1 MSPLDRLVRSLAAPV
16 AAILLSLLAPAAL
29 PAQFDGGGSSSSG
42 GTSSGSGGG
51 YYNYSD
57 EGGYQIE
64 VNLWGFVNAPGHYR
78 VPGSTTLIQL
88 ISLAGGPN
96 DRARISDIR
105 ILHDLT
111 VDSTIV
117 EPVNVFN
124 LEEYQ
129 RTADSSL
136 NPILI
141 HNDTVI
147 VPGDALNVFREILAV
162 FRDIALVVGTVL
174 GLILAFNK

>member
-1 MSPLDRLVRSLAAPV
+1 MIPIARFVRTASMLIAA
-16 AAILLSLLAPAAL
+16 ALLMALLPAAAS
-29 PAQFDGGGSSSSG
+29 AQFGGGTSSSG
-42 GTSSGSGGG
+42 GTSSGSSGG
-51 YYNYSD
+51 YYNYSEA
-57 EGGYQIE
+57 EGYTIS
-64 VNLWGFVNAPGHYR
+64 VNLWGFVNAPGKYR
-78 VPGSTTLIQL
+78 VPSSTTLIQL
-88 ISLAGGPN
+88 ISMAGGPN
-96 DRARISDIR
+96 DRARLSDVS
-105 ILHDLT
+105 ILHDVT

-124 LEEYQ
+124 LEEYM

-141 HNDTVI
+141 DGDTVV

-174 GLILAFNK
+174 GLVLAFKK

>member
-1 MSPLDRLVRSLAAPV
+1 LRTALLASLLLLVATV
-16 AAILLSLLAPAAL
+16 AA
-29 PAQFDGGGSSSSG
+29 PAQFGGGTSSSGGSSS
-42 GTSSGSGGG
+42 GSNGG
-51 YYNYSD
+51 YYNYSEA
-57 EGGYQIE
+57 EGYTIS
-64 VNLWGFVNAPGHYR
+64 VNLWGFVNAPGKYR
-78 VPGSTTLIQL
+78 VPSSTTLIQL
-88 ISLAGGPN
+88 ISMAGGPN
-96 DRARISDIR
+96 DRARLSDIS
-105 ILHDLT
+105 ILHDVT
-111 VDSTIV
+111 IDSTIV

-141 HNDTVI
+141 DNDTVI

-174 GLILAFNK
+174 GLVLAFKK

>member
-1 MSPLDRLVRSLAAPV
+1 MILIAHSVRRRAALLAAAVLIAFVP
-16 AAILLSLLAPAAL
+16 LTLC
-29 PAQFDGGGSSSSG
+29 AQFSGGSSSSG
-42 GTSSGSGGG
+42 GTSSGSNGA
-51 YYNYSD
+51 YYNYSEA
-57 EGGYQIE
+57 EGYTIS
-64 VNLWGFVNAPGHYR
+64 VNLWGFVNAPGKYR
-78 VPGSTTLIQL
+78 VPSSTTLIQL
-88 ISLAGGPN
+88 ISMAGGPN
-96 DRARISDIR
+96 DRARLSDIR
-105 ILHDLT
+105 ILHDVT

-141 HNDTVI
+141 DNDTVI
-147 VPGDALNVFREILAV
+147 VNGDALNVFREILAV

-174 GLILAFNK
+174 GLVLAFKK

>member
-1 MSPLDRLVRSLAAPV
+1 MIPYARSVRLRTALLA
-16 AAILLSLLAPAAL
+16 SLLLLVATVAV
-29 PAQFDGGGSSSSG
+29 PAQFGGGTSSSGGSSS
-42 GTSSGSGGG
+42 GSNGG
-51 YYNYSD
+51 YYNYSEA
-57 EGGYQIE
+57 EGYTIS
-64 VNLWGFVNAPGHYR
+64 VNLWGFVNAPGKYR
-78 VPGSTTLIQL
+78 VPSSTTLIQL
-88 ISLAGGPN
+88 ISMAGGPN
-96 DRARISDIR
+96 DRARLSDIR
-105 ILHDLT
+105 ILHDVT
-111 VDSTIV
+111 IDSTIV

-141 HNDTVI
+141 DNDTVI

-174 GLILAFNK
+174 GLVLAFKK